1 MPVMGEILRSFFIAR
16 PLKIHWPESLGVVMG
31 FLSSLF
37 GGRKKEKTL
46 EEPFEQI
53 RRILEDEEYQLD
65 MLHPSLKA
73 VIKSC
78 PSYDRNPN
86 GTGPFGFSESNP
98 IPVNG
103 PLGELAYLSRL
114 ETAQGERI
122 LFHRIGAIDR
132 IDVFEAVTFS
142 GDAWFIFYIDYYHP
156 RRSRASPE
164 GFHFTQEVPQFS
176 GFHKLCNNFP
186 YDFVEMKQTEH
197 ESGLSM
203 AYIPIMRVV
212 PQIQSG
218 VYQRPLAHKAKLDVV
233 KSRLT
238 SFTAQFGESKHEKA
252 LAKIRFELGDNALLP
267 SLPSIQNQE
276 PLKVF
281 KAGEFVIVL
290 RTDVP
295 PWLDEGYGDAMIPV
309 CLMGT
314 NADASLKCYY
324 TVQRIFP
331 NKPPVLV
338 VWQTDGNYRVYS
350 EPYQEPIDPI
360 LLSQYFLPFLIKDLG
375 FSENVEVV
383 EYK

>member
-1 MPVMGEILRSFFIAR
+1 
-16 PLKIHWPESLGVVMG
+16 MG

-37 GGRKKEKTL
+37 GGSKEEKTL
-46 EEPFEQI
+46 KEPFEQI

-65 MLHPSLKA
+65 RLHPTLKA
-73 VIKSC
+73 MIKTC
-78 PSYDRNPN
+78 PSYDRDPN
-86 GTGPFGFSESNP
+86 GTGPFGFSETNP

-142 GDAWFIFYIDYYHP
+142 GDAWFIFFIDYYHP
-156 RRSRASPE
+156 RRSRALPE

-212 PQIQSG
+212 PEIQSG

-238 SFTAQFGESKHEKA
+238 SFTTQVGGSKHEKA
-252 LAKIRFELGDNALLP
+252 LAKIRIELGDGALLP

-281 KAGEFVIVL
+281 KVDAFTIL
-290 RTDVP
+290 LLTDVP
-295 PWLDEGYGDAMIPV
+295 PWLGEGYGDAMIPV
-309 CLMGT
+309 CLIGMKDDG
-314 NADASLKCYY
+314 SLKCFY
-324 TVQRIFP
+324 TVQRVFP

-338 VWQTDGNYRVYS
+338 VWQTDGNFRVYS
-350 EPYQEPIDPI
+350 KPYQEPMDPI
-360 LLSQYFLPFLIKDLG
+360 LFLQYFLPLLIKELG
-375 FSENVEVV
+375 LHENVEIV
-383 EYK
+383 EHKRRPESNPRAS